1 METKER
7 SARKP
12 SKGRGKKKIENYYKV
27 LGLRA
32 NASQESIKQRY
43 IELVKS
49 FPPETHSEQFEQ
61 IRKAYETLRNPVKRQ
76 EYDLLRKYG
85 GNIEALL
92 DKAVE
97 KMDGEQWREAAALYQ
112 DALKLSPNHLSA
124 LLGHAHASLQLGD
137 NETFDNQFA
146 AAYGVAN
153 TPEEMVTIIGYK
165 ARLLIDESRE
175 AEALAVMQPIL
186 KQYPEQAYILLS
198 SRLFAYLGLNKV
210 EEAWDLVNQSL
221 PDEMDQS
228 IDHLHLFIHWMNTM
242 FEAGKWGYSSKVQS
256 RIKKFIKGL
265 EDDSDRNYVI
275 ANFFREFM
283 GYYEVARFREAE
295 FYVNLVNLIDPRN
308 PMFRE
313 AQKDT
318 QEKRRLQQELERME
332 TNQQGYPPLFL
343 YAYEWFYEGFMQP
356 SELYEL
362 RNSIPLALLKQLE
375 GDAEGMATGILQL
388 KKRFPG
394 IYREYKE
401 DWEHMYEQSVYG
413 LNREA
418 RRRLR

>member
-1 METKER
+1 METKTR
-7 SARKP
+7 SARKT
-12 SKGRGKKKIENYYKV
+12 SRGRGKQKVENYYKV

-49 FPPETHSEQFEQ
+49 FPPETHAEQFEQ
-61 IRKAYETLRNPVKRQ
+61 IRRAYETLRNPVKRQ

-97 KMDGEQWREAAALYQ
+97 KMGSEQWREAVALYR

-137 NETFDNQFA
+137 NETFDNQFTA
-146 AAYGVAN
+146 AFGLAN
-153 TPEEMVTIIGYK
+153 TPEERVTIIGYK
-165 ARLLIDESRE
+165 AKLLIDESRE
-175 AEALAVMQPIL
+175 AEALAVMEPSL

-198 SRLFAYLGLNKV
+198 SRIFAYLGLDRT
-210 EEAWDLVNQSL
+210 EEAWNLVNQSL

-228 IDHLHLFIHWMNTM
+228 MDHLHLFIHWINTM
-242 FEAGKWGYSSKVQS
+242 FEAEKWGFSSKVQA
-256 RIKKFIKGL
+256 RLKKFIKAI
-265 EDDSDRNYVI
+265 EDDSDEMYVI
-275 ANFFREFM
+275 GNFFREFM

-295 FYVNLVNLIDPRN
+295 FYINLIFLIDSRN

-343 YAYEWFYEGFMQP
+343 YAYEWFYEGFMEP
-356 SELYEL
+356 SELYGL

-375 GDAEGMATGILQL
+375 GDTEGMAAGILQL
-388 KKRFPG
+388 KKRSPG

-401 DWEHMYEQSVYG
+401 DWERMYEQSVSG